1 MSFYSSL
8 MLKEALINHIFLF
21 QVGSMGPD
29 QSMTSSSVVVDQA
42 PLQQSF
48 SSFGPHPPPPP
59 QFMSPGQQ
67 QQMQTSFVM
76 GSQNSLQLGSSLQMS
91 GAGDDNANS
100 GFPDLDALFSDGD
113 FKQDSKADELA
124 QIDLDQVQNE
134 CFT

>member
-1 MSFYSSL
+1 
-8 MLKEALINHIFLF
+8 
-21 QVGSMGPD
+21 MGPD
-29 QSMTSSSVVVDQA
+29 QSMTSSSVVVGQS
-42 PLQQSF
+42 PLQQNF

-67 QQMQTSFVM
+67 QQMQASFVM
-76 GSQNSLQLGSSLQMS
+76 GSQNSLQLTNNLQMS

-124 QIDLDQVQNE
+124 QIDLDQVKILKK
-134 CFT
+134 